1 MNLLLNDE
9 IKLFLQNSKNWKYA
23 GKKITKLFLFKSY
36 MDSIGFVVSLAEKA
50 ELNNHHPDMIIG
62 WRKINV
68 SFTSHD
74 EGDVTMLC
82 IKMAEEADLIH
93 EKFKTSAD

>member
-1 MNLLLNDE
+1 MMRLNFFYK
-9 IKLFLQNSKNWKYA
+9 IPKIGSMQK
-23 GKKITKLFLFKSY
+23 KKITKLFLFKSY
-36 MDSIGFVVSLAEKA
+36 MDSIGFIVSLAEKA
-50 ELNNHHPDMIIG
+50 ELNHHHPDMIIG

-68 SFTSHD
+68 SFSSHD

-82 IKMAEEADLIH
+82 LKMAGEADLIH